1 MRFQFSALNGKLL
14 NTFLQFLSLFIL
26 FYYVCVWVGVCVF
39 PLLFVSRIPI
49 SHFAF
54 RIQCY
59 SFNGIAKADAGM
71 LGTFLIQDT

>member
-14 NTFLQFLSLFIL
+14 NTFLQFLLLFIL
-26 FYYVCVWVGVCVF
+26 FYYVRVCVGGCAGVCVF

-54 RIQCY
+54 SVTVSMASPRL
-59 SFNGIAKADAGM
+59 M
-71 LGTFLIQDT
+71 LGCWELS

>member
-14 NTFLQFLSLFIL
+14 NTFLQFLLLFIL
-26 FYYVCVWVGVCVF
+26 FYYVYVCVWVCVF

-54 RIQCY
+54 SVTVSMASPRL
-59 SFNGIAKADAGM
+59 M
-71 LGTFLIQDT
+71 LGCWELS